1 MKLSEELKAKIENI
15 KKTAS
20 ACISAND
27 VAGAKK
33 AMAEL
38 KETQALLEAQLEI
51 EKMETDE
58 LNAHASKAKKQNVNL
73 KSVEAFAKA
82 ARTGFKASMSEGTL
96 ADGGYTVPEDIST
109 QINEYKTAKFSLL
122 NLVEVISV
130 NTKSGE
136 RTYKTRSQQTGF
148 TVVGESEKVAKKDTP
163 KFKRQKW
170 NVKKYGGYFPV
181 TEELL
186 EDSDQN
192 IVSTLVQW
200 IADES
205 RVTANKLIIDALKTN
220 AETEFKSLDDIKK
233 ALNVTLGQAFKAT
246 SKIIT
251 NDDGLQYFDTL
262 KDSDDRYL
270 LQPNPA
276 NPMELRLCAG
286 ATTVPIVVV
295 PNADLPTE
303 DNKIPVFIGDL
314 NEAVTYFDKK
324 HLTITSSDVAVAGDL
339 NAFEDGLTLYK
350 AVEREDVQLKD
361 TQAVVNGYITVTTA

>member
-1 MKLSEELKAKIENI
+1 MKLSEELRAKIENI
-15 KKTAS
+15 KKTAND
-20 ACISAND
+20 CIKAND
-27 VAGAKK
+27 VDGAKK

-38 KETQALLEAQLEI
+38 KDTQVLLDAQLEI
-51 EKMETDE
+51 EKMEADE
-58 LNAHASKAKKQNVNL
+58 LNAHASKAKKQNVNP
-73 KSVEAFAKA
+73 KSVEVFAKA
-82 ARTGFKASMSEGTL
+82 ARTGFRASMNEGTL

-109 QINEYKTAKFSLL
+109 QINEYKTTKFSLL

-130 NTKSGE
+130 NTKSGA
-136 RTYKTRSQQTGF
+136 RTYKTRSQNTGF
-148 TVVGESEKVAKKDTP
+148 TAVGEGAKVSKKDTP
-163 KFKRQKW
+163 KFERQEW
-170 NVKKYGGYFPV
+170 SVKKYGGYFPV
-181 TEELL
+181 TNELL

-205 RVTANKLIIDALKTN
+205 RVTANKLIIDVLKTN
-220 AETEFKSLDDIKK
+220 TETEFKSLDDIKE

-262 KDSDDRYL
+262 KDNDERYL

-303 DNKIPVFIGDL
+303 DNKIPVFVGDL
-314 NEAVTYFDKK
+314 HEAVTYFDRK

-350 AVEREDVQLKD
+350 AVEREDVQQKD

>member
-1 MKLSEELKAKIENI
+1 MKLSEELKAKIENT
-15 KKTAS
+15 KKSAS
-20 ACISAND
+20 ACIKAND
-27 VAGAKK
+27 VDGAKK

-38 KETQALLEAQLEI
+38 KDTQALLDAQLEI
-51 EKMETDE
+51 EKLEADE
-58 LNAHASKAKKQNVNL
+58 IKAHASEVKKQNVNS
-73 KSVEAFAKA
+73 KSVEVFAKA
-82 ARTGFKASMSEGTL
+82 ARTGFRASMNEGTL

-122 NLVEVISV
+122 NLVEVIAV
-130 NTKSGE
+130 NAKSGA
-136 RTYKTRSQQTGF
+136 RTYKTRSQHTGF
-148 TVVGESEKVAKKDTP
+148 TVVGEGAKVSKKDTP
-163 KFKRQKW
+163 KFERQTW
-170 NVKKYGGYFPV
+170 DVKKYGGYFPV
-181 TEELL
+181 TNELL

-200 IADES
+200 IGDES
-205 RVTANKLIIDALKTN
+205 RVTANKLIIDVLKTN

-262 KDSDDRYL
+262 KDNDDRYL

-286 ATTVPIVVV
+286 ATTVPIVVI
-295 PNADLPTE
+295 PNADLPTV
-303 DNKIPVFIGDL
+303 DNKIPVFVGDL

-350 AVEREDVQLKD
+350 AVEREDVKIKD
-361 TQAVVNGYITVTTA
+361 SKAVVNGYITVTA